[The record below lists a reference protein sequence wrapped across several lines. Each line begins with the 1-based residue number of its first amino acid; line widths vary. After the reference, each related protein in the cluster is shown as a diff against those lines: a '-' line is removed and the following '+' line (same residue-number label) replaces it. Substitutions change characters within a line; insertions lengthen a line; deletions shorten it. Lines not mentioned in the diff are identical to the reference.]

1 MYQVVHY
8 PKDKSYNEY
17 FYEMIDFLNK
27 HYENHRFLHFH
38 WSRWEWMFA
47 RGSFHEEDLK
57 AISLFIKDEEIKG
70 ALIFEDDPN
79 DAYFAVYDDDKQL
92 KVEMIKY
99 FKIHYPNKDIIIPED
114 DEMILLLNEI
124 DHKKT
129 DWIDPVTRFSLTSF
143 DIPNTPEYEI
153 ISLAEDYRLDQIH
166 HALYLGF
173 NHGDDITYSKK
184 DLEERQQQT
193 SSPHFSK
200 HYTFVAVSHDKY
212 VSYVGIWYMKG
223 TKTALIEPVA
233 TVPQHRKKY
242 LARAC
247 IYAAIKAVKN
257 DGAKDIFVGSNM
269 DVYLNMG
276 FKDFSKATRYK
287 KKQ

>member
-1 MYQVVHY
+1 MVAFLKRH
-8 PKDKSYNEY
+8 NE
-17 FYEMIDFLNK
+17 D
-27 HYENHRFLHFH
+27 HRFIHFH

-47 RGSFHEEDLK
+47 RDSFNEEDLK

-79 DAYFAVYDDDKQL
+79 DAYFAVYDEDKQL
-92 KVEMIKY
+92 KIKMIKY
-99 FKIHYPNKDIIIPED
+99 FIIHYQDKDIIIPED
-114 DEMILLLNEI
+114 DEMILLLNEM
-124 DHKKT
+124 DYEKT
-129 DWIDPVTRFSLTSF
+129 DWIDPVTRFSFSSF
-143 DIPNTPEYEI
+143 DMPETRGYKI
-153 ISLAEDYRLDQIH
+153 VSLTEDYRLDQVH

-184 DLEERQQQT
+184 DLEERKQQT

-212 VSYVGIWYMKG
+212 VFYVGIWYMKG
-223 TKTALIEPVA
+223 IKTALIEPVA

-242 LARAC
+242 LAKAC

-257 DGAKDIFVGSNM
+257 DRAKDIFVGSNM

-276 FKDFSKATRYK
+276 FKDFSKATR
-287 KKQ
+287 